1 MRGETKNMITRE
13 SVKKDLIFS
22 AKRLLV
28 IDCIALVLLSLL
40 MALLIYASLFA
51 ARYVLVVGLLLA
63 LIFLIP
69 PILGAFYVIR
79 DIRNLRL
86 AARGG
91 FLIVTDTVCDLVKGE
106 PIGRHS
112 VADAIYFKRYGR
124 WIAADT
130 TFGLTSVGDE
140 FYLVVLQ
147 NKKKEIKMA
156 FHSLMYR
163 CDEVTRE

>member
-13 SVKKDLIFS
+13 SVKKDLTFY
-22 AKRLLV
+22 AKHDLFFHGVTTVVMSLTMLLCSSLLV
-28 IDCIALVLLSLL
+28 FLVRYSLVFVLFIAICS
-40 MALLIYASLFA
+40 IPTW
-51 ARYVLVVGLLLA
+51 
-63 LIFLIP
+63 IF
-69 PILGAFYVIR
+69 GFYVIR
-79 DIRNLRL
+79 DIFHLRL
-86 AARGG
+86 VARGG
-91 FLIVTDTVCDLVKGE
+91 FLIVTDTVYALAKRE

-130 TFGLTSVGDE
+130 TFGLSSVGDE

-147 NKKKEIKMA
+147 NKKKELKMA